1 MASTTSRRIT
11 RKPLNAIVRRR
22 VSALLFLCI
31 SALFFFAFVR
41 VFYAAKNGNGRRDGD
56 DASYVKFELQKQGEE
71 GMKESSSH
79 AIESAETTSSSSTSN
94 ETIDVGEDVLDGSG
108 DDDGEQRNKSR
119 SRESRS
125 REECETSSRT
135 VALNTEY
142 AGDVVHWGDTNIQDT
157 SKACCEMCYETKTC
171 NVWVYNPQT
180 KKCWL
185 KKQKDLYEGVQPGTM
200 ATGWQIVWT
209 SGTVG
214 PYLVRPKDGGK
225 MEDIEETEKTK
236 LVDVRKNLPSLPIH
250 HEMRIREC
258 GSPAVDGYAHVVP
271 ECLVNSTTNKDFDSS
286 ETSRLEQV
294 AWLEKHASYDGL
306 AVRWGIGH
314 KAGTAE
320 ECAQKCREH
329 QPGRHGG
336 PFSALP
342 CNVFVWC
349 DVSNDICFEPD
360 AHVHTAGDCWLKFS
374 EAPESVE
381 VNQRGSNDDPFDG
394 FLNSN
399 KLPYK
404 MRHAKAPEKAH
415 WTSGVLLPKDWV
427 PSNGT
432 LGPRAKW

>member
-56 DASYVKFELQKQGEE
+56 DALYVKFELQKQGEE

-94 ETIDVGEDVLDGSG
+94 ETIDVEEDVLDGSG

-225 MEDIEETEKTK
+225 MEDIEETEGFIRRRAAGDDGYR
-236 LVDVRKNLPSLPIH
+236 LANCLDVWDGWALFSTAKGWRENGRYRRNRKNKVSRCEKKPALVANPSRN
-250 HEMRIREC
+250 ENKRVRIPSC
-258 GSPAVDGYAHVVP
+258 GWIRPRR
-271 ECLVNSTTNKDFDSS
+271 
-286 ETSRLEQV
+286 SRV
-294 AWLEKHASYDGL
+294 
-306 AVRWGIGH
+306 
-314 KAGTAE
+314 
-320 ECAQKCREH
+320 
-329 QPGRHGG
+329 
-336 PFSALP
+336 
-342 CNVFVWC
+342 
-349 DVSNDICFEPD
+349 
-360 AHVHTAGDCWLKFS
+360 FS
-374 EAPESVE
+374 EL
-381 VNQRGSNDDPFDG
+381 DD
-394 FLNSN
+394 
-399 KLPYK
+399 
-404 MRHAKAPEKAH
+404 E
-415 WTSGVLLPKDWV
+415 
-427 PSNGT
+427 
-432 LGPRAKW
+432 